1 MTPVPNQQH
10 SSLHEMSS
18 QDDAVERTAWLNRK
32 NLAQFKRDGFL
43 VIKNLCDETT
53 CREMQQ
59 VIADSLDPALAPV
72 EYEADIHYPGAPA
85 SRNAPGGDTPRRLL
99 HAFARD
105 NVFRKWATGEAVA
118 GHVRNL
124 LQTGSA
130 QASQNHHNC
139 VMTKFPGYGS
149 ETGWHQDIRYWSFD
163 RPDLITA
170 WLALGSENRENGS
183 LSVIP
188 GSHRSSYDRGQFDAA
203 LFFRTD
209 LKKNRALTE
218 TARVLELNAGDVLF
232 FHCRLLHS
240 AGRNQSDSV
249 KLSVVFTYHA
259 QDNRPISGTRS
270 AEYPDISLRSS

>member
-1 MTPVPNQQH
+1 MTAVPNQQH
-10 SSLHEMSS
+10 SSHHEMSS
-18 QDDAVERTAWLNRK
+18 QGDAVERTAWLNRK

-59 VIADSLDPALAPV
+59 VIEDSLDPALAPV
-72 EYEADIHYPGAPA
+72 EFEADIHYPGAPA

-105 NVFRKWATGEAVA
+105 DVFRKWATGEAVA

-124 LQTGSA
+124 LQTGNT

-259 QDNRPISGTRS
+259 QNNRPISGTRS

>member
-1 MTPVPNQQH
+1 MSNQQH
-10 SSLHEMSS
+10 SLRSELTSK
-18 QDDAVERTAWLNRK
+18 DAAERDVWLNK
-32 NLAQFKRDGFL
+32 KDLAQFNRNGFL
-43 VIKNLCDETT
+43 VVRGLCDKTT
-53 CREMQQ
+53 CGQMLE
-59 VIADSLDPALAPV
+59 VIEDSLDPALAPV
-72 EYEADIHYPGAPA
+72 EYEADVHYPGAPD

-105 NVFRKWATGEAVA
+105 DVFRKWATSEKVA
-118 GHVRNL
+118 RYVRNL
-124 LQTGSA
+124 LQSDHV

-170 WLALGSENRENGS
+170 WLALGKENQENGS

-188 GSHRSSYDRGQFDAA
+188 GSHRNSYDRGQFDAA
-203 LFFRTD
+203 LFFRDD
-209 LKKNRALTE
+209 LKQNRALTE
-218 TARVLELNAGDVLF
+218 TAEVLELNTGDVLF

-240 AGRNQSDSV
+240 AGRNQSENV

-259 QDNRPISGTRS
+259 QNNRPISGTRS
-270 AEYPDISLRSS
+270 AEYPDIGLGSA

>member
-1 MTPVPNQQH
+1 
-10 SSLHEMSS
+10 MSS
-18 QDDAVERTAWLNRK
+18 QDDAVERAAWLNRK
-32 NLAQFKRDGFL
+32 NLAQFNRDGFL
-43 VIKNLCDETT
+43 VVKNLCDEIT
-53 CREMQQ
+53 CREMQK
-59 VIADSLDPALAPV
+59 VVEDSLNPALAPV
-72 EYEADIHYPGAPA
+72 EFEADIHYPGAPA

-105 NVFRKWATGEAVA
+105 DVFRTWATGEAVA
-118 GHVRNL
+118 DCVRNL
-124 LQTGSA
+124 LQTSNV

-170 WLALGSENRENGS
+170 WLALGNENRENGS

-218 TARVLELNAGDVLF
+218 TAKVLELNTGDVLF

-240 AGRNQSDSV
+240 AGRNQSNNV

-259 QDNRPISGTRS
+259 QNNRPISGTRS

>member
-1 MTPVPNQQH
+1 MTPVSNQQH
-10 SSLHEMSS
+10 SSHHEMSS
-18 QDDAVERTAWLNRK
+18 QDDAAERTAWLNRK
-32 NLAQFKRDGFL
+32 NLAQFNRDGFL

-59 VIADSLDPALAPV
+59 VIEDSLDPALAPV
-72 EYEADIHYPGAPA
+72 EFEADIHYPGAPA

-105 NVFRKWATGEAVA
+105 NVFRKWATSEAVA

-124 LQTGSA
+124 LQTSNA